1 MLACVDAR
9 RGEVFAAVHDVDT
22 AAVPTVRLAAGLFA
36 PEGLAAALGGL
47 AGAPVHA
54 VGDGAVRYADV
65 LQAVPGVE
73 CGAPALIFP
82 PPVALLDI
90 ARARM
95 ASGEPPVEPATVVPL
110 YMREADAT
118 SNFARA
124 VRA

>member
-1 MLACVDAR
+1 
-9 RGEVFAAVHDVDT
+9 VFAPV
-22 AAVPTVRLAAGLFA
+22 GLV
-36 PEGLAAALGGL
+36 AALGVL

-65 LQAVPGVE
+65 LQTVPGVE
-73 CGAPALIFP
+73 CGAPALAFP
-82 PPVALLDI
+82 PPAALLDL
-90 ARARM
+90 ARARL

-110 YMREADAT
+110 YMREADVT

>member
-1 MLACVDAR
+1 MR
-9 RGEVFAAVHDVDT
+9 
-22 AAVPTVRLAAGLFA
+22 PTTPLSVGLPAGLFT
-36 PEGLAAALGGL
+36 PEGLAVALGEL

-65 LQAVPGVE
+65 LQAVPGVD
-73 CGAPALIFP
+73 CGAPALAFP
-82 PPVALLDI
+82 PPVALLDL
-90 ARARM
+90 ARARL
-95 ASGEPPVEPATVVPL
+95 ASGERPAESATVVPL